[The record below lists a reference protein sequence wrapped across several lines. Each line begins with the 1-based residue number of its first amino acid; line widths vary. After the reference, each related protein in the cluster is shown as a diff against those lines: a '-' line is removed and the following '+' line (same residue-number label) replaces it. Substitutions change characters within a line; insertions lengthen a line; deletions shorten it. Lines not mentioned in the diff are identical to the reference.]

1 MNNQEDS
8 GNNGSSLN
16 FWPIILIFLTAVGV
30 IPNIDYLKSSRPSE
44 NEWTKHS
51 PKIGTNDRLW
61 EDPLAVAARYEA
73 TINKEKETKS
83 FKPVTEKNI
92 LRTVTTDLLEKLAM
106 QDEGSNTFNVLYIFL
121 PEGGFIE
128 DAELRRRFRYA
139 VISALFSS
147 CLVPEHSGDLQFFK
161 SSFNEQPI
169 FIPYELYDFGHS
181 SSHCSE
187 IEKLAKTIVVWL
199 REDLASSE
207 SIRFFLDSP
216 INSKIKYAPKFIGPI
231 QSSKLKGIYNELKNT
246 DLPTSKKPK
255 PLLISPF
262 ATNSFDDK
270 HNDKT
275 TSFAE
280 KLDEEINKK
289 PIPPIIPTIGTDTLL
304 AATLVWELHERG
316 INNCEDELIL
326 ISEID
331 SDYALPL
338 TNHIES
344 GFSHDCT
351 RVVHR
356 YNYMRGIDGQTP
368 STDNKKDTPSNKSN
382 SGHTPK
388 NLRDYFD
395 ASTFEYAEGT
405 DQYDYLLRLIQ
416 EIKNLD
422 SIRKVKAIGIIGND
436 VYDKLLILRALNSA
450 FYNKLFFTTDL
461 DARFLHS
468 EEKKWTRNL
477 IVASNFGFTL
487 RPELQLAAPPFR
499 DGYQT
504 SLYFSTL
511 LALQTNEEWQEN
523 LVNWLQPRV
532 FEIGNSDAIAIPRS
546 PTRVTLQNHFSGKEN
561 IESYRVENN
570 HCTLKH
576 LSQCSYIHL
585 SDTEKE
591 KRLRNIISGLLG
603 NNHSSIFPEINDL
616 LINKLKF
623 TFLSEIKYLDIL
635 ILLVIGTVLCL
646 GIYITNHKEPYK
658 KISPLLI
665 CFVIFASIGVAI
677 TYYLVVE
684 AKEPISL
691 LEGVSMLPV
700 LLIRCLGLCV
710 VIMMCFMFK
719 EDMRYQMIAITQK
732 FKLKRI
738 GTAETD
744 PTSFTRSTW
753 EAIWDGP
760 HIDFK
765 QYAPQKGVIGI
776 KPIWDIYLQATK
788 CKAMVYWIV
797 LSIFFILLFAL
808 ILFYVWGFPVFPHR
822 GVYAEHINHILLLSS
837 ILILWILVFWGGYEA
852 RIVTRIINLFR
863 ESNDHRDL
871 EEIDQTVDQ
880 NKQDSGLSQ
889 KVDEKKLQSSYL
901 NFQFIA
907 ALSER
912 IGKLIFLPFAMIF
925 FLVIARNE
933 LFEKLDFPFSLI
945 LLSFLAISY
954 VLFTFYLVRSNAV
967 KLRDD
972 LLNQCQ
978 IALSHDPKPDQIE
991 SINQLINSINTTK
1004 KGVYASF
1011 TQRPAIQAF
1020 LLPLSGLGGN
1030 ELINYLM
1037 NFF

>member
-8 GNNGSSLN
+8 SNNGSSLN

-44 NEWTKHS
+44 KEWTKHS

-161 SSFNEQPI
+161 SSFNEQLI
-169 FIPYELYDFGHS
+169 LIPYELYDFGHS

-187 IEKLAKTIVVWL
+187 IEKLARTLVVWL

-231 QSSKLKGIYNELKNT
+231 QSGKLKGIYNELENEKT
-246 DLPTSKKPK
+246 TTSEGPK

-280 KLDEEINKK
+280 KLDEEIKT
-289 PIPPIIPTIGTDTLL
+289 PILPIIRTIGTDMLL

-316 INNCEDELIL
+316 INDCEDELIL

-356 YNYMRGIDGQTP
+356 YNYMRGIDGQAP

-388 NLRDYFD
+388 SLRDYFD

-405 DQYDYLLRLIQ
+405 DQYDYLLRLIR
-416 EIKNLD
+416 EINNLD

-436 VYDKLLILRALNSA
+436 VYDKLLILRALNRGLG
-450 FYNKLFFTTDL
+450 NKIFFTTDL
-461 DARFLHS
+461 DARFLHP

-477 IVASNFGFTL
+477 IVASNFGLTL

-511 LALQTNEEWQEN
+511 LALQTNEEWQKK

-591 KRLRNIISGLLG
+591 KRLRNIIAGLLG
-603 NNHSSIFPEINDL
+603 NNHNSIFTEINDL

-623 TFLSEIKYLDIL
+623 TFLSEIKYLNIL
-635 ILLVIGTVLCL
+635 ILLVIGTVLCFW
-646 GIYITNHKEPYK
+646 ISITNPKELHK
-658 KISPLLI
+658 KIFHLLI
-665 CFVIFASIGVAI
+665 CFAVFALLGVTI
-677 TYYLVVE
+677 TYYLFVE
-684 AKEPISL
+684 AKEPIL
-691 LEGVSMLPV
+691 LFEGVSIWPV

-710 VIMMCFMFK
+710 VIMMFFMFK
-719 EDMRYQMIAITQK
+719 EAMRDQMDAITQK
-732 FKLKRI
+732 FELKKVLP
-738 GTAETD
+738 AETD

-753 EAIWDGP
+753 EAIRDGP
-760 HIDFK
+760 HIDFTQYTQIK
-765 QYAPQKGVIGI
+765 Q
-776 KPIWDIYLQATK
+776 IWDIYIQATK

-797 LSIFFILLFAL
+797 LSTILMILFAG
-808 ILFYVWGFPVFPHR
+808 ILFYVWGFPTFPHR
-822 GVYAEHINHILLLSS
+822 GAYATFINHIILLLPS
-837 ILILWILVFWGGYEA
+837 ILILWISVFWVGYEA
-852 RIVTRIINLFR
+852 KIIVQIIELFR
-863 ESNDHRDL
+863 KGNVHWGKERIKLIVEQLNFSFP
-871 EEIDQTVDQ
+871 
-880 NKQDSGLSQ
+880 Q
-889 KVDEKKLQSSYL
+889 KVNKKLQFSYL

-912 IGKLIFLPFAMIF
+912 IGKLIFLPFAMVF

-933 LFEKLDFPFSLI
+933 LFEKLDFPFPLI
-945 LLSFLAISY
+945 LLSFVAISY

-991 SINQLINSINTTK
+991 PINQLINSINTTK